1 MKMIFFNVLRV
12 RLRHCGSQDKTM
24 LDVSPLTLFLM
35 NERKYG
41 MERRL
46 RVCCKIITLWNPVS
60 KLDPFAN
67 FPYSLRIDPQVE
79 R

>member
-1 MKMIFFNVLRV
+1 M
-12 RLRHCGSQDKTM
+12 RLRHCGSQDRTT

-41 MERRL
+41 MERGL
-46 RVCCKIITLWNPVS
+46 RVCCKIITIWNPVS